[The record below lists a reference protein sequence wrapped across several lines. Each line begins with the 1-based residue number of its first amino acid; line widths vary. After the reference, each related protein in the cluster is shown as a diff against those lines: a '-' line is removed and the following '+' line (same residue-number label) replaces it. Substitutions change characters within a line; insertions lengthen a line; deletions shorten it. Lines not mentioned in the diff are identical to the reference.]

1 MLFVAS
7 KALKYWAIRTLGERW
22 TFRVIVQPG
31 RPLIRTGPYRFVD
44 HPNYIGVVG
53 ELVGAAMMLGARVF
67 GPIMTIVFGIA
78 LWARLRFESR
88 ILREMTS
95 SM

>member
-1 MLFVAS
+1 
-7 KALKYWAIRTLGERW
+7 
-22 TFRVIVQPG
+22 
-31 RPLIRTGPYRFVD
+31 
-44 HPNYIGVVG
+44 
-53 ELVGAAMMLGARVF
+53 MMLGARVF